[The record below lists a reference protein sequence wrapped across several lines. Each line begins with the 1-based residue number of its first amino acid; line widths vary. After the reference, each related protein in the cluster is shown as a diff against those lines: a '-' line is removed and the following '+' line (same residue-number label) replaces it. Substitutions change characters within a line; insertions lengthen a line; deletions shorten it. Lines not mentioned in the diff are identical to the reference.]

1 MSIAHRIKSI
11 ESRLPEVTL
20 KDRERILRGLRS
32 LKRATAG
39 EENRKESSQTLDRME
54 ETLSRLAAQKAKRV
68 ALLPEITYPDHLPI
82 ASRRHDIVEA
92 IRQSR
97 VVIVAGE
104 TGSGKSTQIPK
115 MCMEA
120 GRGIDGK
127 IGCTQPRRIAA
138 LAVARRIAEELGETP
153 GKSVGYKIRF
163 TEKSS
168 PEGYIKVMTDGI
180 LLAETHRD
188 RFLHEYD
195 TIMIDEAHERSLNID
210 FLLGILK
217 SLLQKRED
225 LKLIITSA
233 TIDTRKFSAAFDGAP
248 VIDVKGRT
256 YPVDVRYAAGGQGA
270 EEAEAT
276 YVERAVE
283 EAEALVRQGRP
294 GDMLIFMPTE
304 QDIRDTCELLAG
316 RRFDRTVVLP
326 LFARLTGEEQQRVFS
341 SIPDRKIVVATNVAE
356 TSLTIPGIRYVID
369 TGLARIPKYLAG
381 ARTTSLAVVPISKSS
396 ADQRKGRCGRVAN
409 GVCIRLYSEAAYG
422 ASEEFTPPEILRS
435 NLGDVILR
443 MMALG
448 LGRVESFPFVD
459 RPHPKSIRDGYV
471 LLLELAAIEKRQ
483 EDYRVTP
490 IGRKMARIPLDPRVS
505 RMLIEAAK
513 EGVLK
518 EMAVICAAL
527 SIQDPRERPLE
538 KAEQADRA
546 HGPFKDPDSDFL
558 TLLNIWT
565 LHERT
570 WETHKTQNRLRR
582 FCRDH
587 FLSYVR
593 MREWRDVHQQI
604 TAILEEQEIKGE
616 AAVLPTPQAKYE
628 AIHRSVLA
636 GCLSNIA
643 QKKEKNIFLA
653 ARGREVM
660 VFPGS
665 TLFNREGPWI
675 VANEV
680 VRTSR
685 TFARTVAKIDP
696 AWLEE
701 MGKGLCKS
709 SYSDPHWSKARG
721 EVVACEQVTLFGLV
735 IVPRRPVAYGP
746 IDPEA
751 AHQIF
756 VHSAL
761 IRGEVKEAFP
771 FLKHNLGL
779 VQKIM
784 GLEDKIRRRHLL
796 VDEEV
801 MADFYSSRLE
811 AVSDIRTLKRRI
823 REKGGDG
830 FLKMNEEDL
839 LASIPDE
846 GLLESFPDR
855 IHTEDRSY
863 PVIYRFAPGREEDG
877 MTISI
882 PSTLASVFPLESL
895 DWMVPGLFKEK
906 LSAMI
911 KGLPKRYRRPLVPVS
926 HVVEIIASEMERGG
940 QPLAARLS
948 DFLHRRFDVDI
959 PAGEWDRV
967 EVPDH
972 LKTRIAVTDH
982 RGRELRSGRDG
993 RILKDLKAAG
1003 NLPEVDSRPWKEA
1016 KTLWEKTGVTS
1027 WDFDS
1032 IPERI
1037 SLSVDMVAYPALEP
1051 GERWVNLRLFSNGE
1065 EASRIHK
1072 EGVKTLL
1079 SIVLSKELKFIRR
1092 WLGLPLEAR
1101 EWAVY
1106 FGGVE
1111 AFEKTFHESL
1121 CHRLL
1126 HRDFRDGGAF
1136 HGYVETTRAG
1146 LTAEAETLM
1155 DHAVKILKAFHQAR
1169 RTIHSIETANRGKPP
1184 VMALMERIRE
1194 DLTALTPGDFLKTYS
1209 LERMAHVVRYLKATE
1224 IRAERGANDPD
1235 RDRRK
1240 ELEAAMFVETLRRM
1254 DVAAASGLTSEKKE
1268 AIDAFRWM
1276 VEELKVSLFAQE
1288 LKTPF
1293 PVSRKRLIQ
1302 KMEEIARM
1310 V

>member
-1 MSIAHRIKSI
+1 LSIAHKIKSI

-20 KDRERILRGLRS
+20 KDRERILRALRS
-32 LKRATAG
+32 VRHGGSG
-39 EENRKESSQTLDRME
+39 EESHKKLDRME
-54 ETLSRLAAQKAKRV
+54 ETLSRLAARKARRV
-68 ALLPEITYPDHLPI
+68 ALRPALNYPEQLPI
-82 ASRRHDIVEA
+82 SSKRHEIVRA
-92 IRQSR
+92 IRESR
-97 VVIVAGE
+97 VVIVSGE

-115 MCMEA
+115 MCLEA

-138 LAVARRIAEELGETP
+138 MAIARRIAEELGEPP

-195 TIMIDEAHERSLNID
+195 TILIDEAHERSLNID

-217 SLLQKRED
+217 SLLPKRQD

-248 VIDVKGRT
+248 VIDVEGRT
-256 YPVDVRYAAGGQGA
+256 YPVDVRYVA
-270 EEAEAT
+270 EGKDGDEAEVT
-276 YVERAVE
+276 YVERAVRQ
-283 EAEALVRQGRP
+283 AESLVRQGRA

-304 QDIRDTCELLAG
+304 QDIRDTCELLEG
-316 RRFDRTVVLP
+316 RRFERTAVLP
-326 LFARLTGEEQQRVFS
+326 LFARLTGDEQQRVFS
-341 SIPDRKIVVATNVAE
+341 PFPGRRIVVATNVAE

-369 TGLARIPKYLAG
+369 TGLARIPRYLTG
-381 ARTTSLAVVPISKSS
+381 ARTTSLAVVPISRSS
-396 ADQRKGRCGRVAN
+396 ADQRKGRCGRVAH
-409 GVCIRLYSEAAYG
+409 GVCYRLYSEASYE
-422 ASEEFTPPEILRS
+422 ASDPFTTPEILRS

-448 LGRVESFPFVD
+448 LGQVESFPFVD
-459 RPHPKSIRDGYV
+459 RPHPKTIRDGYV
-471 LLLELAAIEKRQ
+471 LLLELGAIEKG
-483 EDYRVTP
+483 EKDYRLTP
-490 IGRKMARIPLDPRVS
+490 TGRKMARIPLDPRVS

-513 EGVLK
+513 QGVLG
-518 EMAVICAAL
+518 EMTVICAAL

-546 HGPFKDPDSDFL
+546 HGKFKDPDSDFL

-565 LHERT
+565 RYERT
-570 WETHKTQNRLRR
+570 WESQRTQNRLRR

-593 MREWRDVHQQI
+593 MREWQDVHQQI
-604 TAILEEQEIKGE
+604 AAILDEQGIKGE
-616 AAVLPTPQAKYE
+616 SSAFHTPQARYE
-628 AIHRSVLA
+628 AIHRSVLT

-665 TLFNREGPWI
+665 TLFNKEGAWI
-675 VANEV
+675 VVNEV

-685 TFARTVAKIDP
+685 TFARTAAKIDP
-696 AWLEE
+696 GWLEE

-709 SYSDPHWSKARG
+709 TYSDPHWSKARG
-721 EVVACEQVTLFGLV
+721 EVVAYEQVTLFGLV
-735 IVPRRPVAYGP
+735 IVPRRHVPYRP

-756 VHSAL
+756 VRSAL
-761 IRGEVKEAFP
+761 VHGEVKETFP

-779 VQKIM
+779 VEKIM

-801 MADFYSSRLE
+801 MADFYSSRLPE
-811 AVSDIRTLKRRI
+811 ISDIRTLKRRI
-823 REKGGDG
+823 HEKGDDE
-830 FLKMNEEDL
+830 FLKMSQEDL
-839 LASIPDE
+839 LSFSPDE
-846 GLLESFPDR
+846 SVLDRFPDR
-855 IHTEDRSY
+855 IYAGDRSY
-863 PVIYRFAPGREEDG
+863 PVVYRFAPGQEEDG
-877 MTISI
+877 MTVAI
-882 PSTLASVFPLESL
+882 PSTLASVFPVESL

-906 LSAMI
+906 ITAMV
-911 KGLPKRYRRPLVPVS
+911 KGLPKHYRRQLVPVS
-926 HVVEIIASEMERGG
+926 NVVEIIVSEMDRGG

-948 DFLHRRFDVDI
+948 DFLHRRFGVDI
-959 PAGEWDRV
+959 PAAAWDRI
-967 EVPDH
+967 EIPDY
-972 LKTRIAVTDH
+972 LKTRVAVTDH
-982 RGRELRSGRDG
+982 RGRELISSRDAL
-993 RILKDLKAAG
+993 ILKDLSAAG
-1003 NLPEVDSRPWKEA
+1003 DLPEPNSKIWQEA
-1016 KTLWEKTGVTS
+1016 KVRWEKPGVTT
-1027 WDFDS
+1027 WEFDS
-1032 IPERI
+1032 IPDRI
-1037 SLSVDMVAYPALEP
+1037 SLNASMVAYPALEP
-1051 GERWVNLRLFSNGE
+1051 GERCVNLRLFSNGD
-1065 EASRIHK
+1065 EASKAHK

-1092 WLGLPLEAR
+1092 WLGLPPEAG
-1101 EWAVY
+1101 EWAIY

-1126 HRDFRDGGAF
+1126 HRDIRDRPAF
-1136 HGYVETTRAG
+1136 DGYVEAMRKG
-1146 LTAEAETLM
+1146 LTSDAETLM
-1155 DHAVKILKAFHQAR
+1155 DHAVKVLRAFHQTR
-1169 RTIHSIETANRGKPP
+1169 QTVFTIETANLGNRA
-1184 VMALMERIRE
+1184 VMALMENIRE
-1194 DLTALTPGDFLKTYS
+1194 ELTALVPGDFLRSYT
-1209 LERMAHVVRYLKATE
+1209 LERMVHLVRYLRAME
-1224 IRAERGANDPD
+1224 IRAERGAHDPD

-1240 ELEAAMFVETLRRM
+1240 EAEAEAF
-1254 DVAAASGLTSEKKE
+1254 VAALKRMEATNASVLTSEKKGALE
-1268 AIDAFRWM
+1268 AFRWM
-1276 VEELKVSLFAQE
+1276 VVEFKVSLFAQE

-1293 PVSRKRLIQ
+1293 PVSRKRLEQ

-1310 V
+1310 I

>member
-1 MSIAHRIKSI
+1 LSIAHRIKKI

-20 KDRERILRGLRS
+20 KDRQRVLRELRS
-32 LKRATAG
+32 LRRMSPG
-39 EENRKESSQTLDRME
+39 EESHKETSHTLDRME
-54 ETLSRLAAQKAKRV
+54 ETLSRLVARKTRRV
-68 ALLPEITYPDHLPI
+68 ALRPELTYPDHLPI
-82 ASRRHDIVEA
+82 SSKRHDIVEA
-92 IRQSR
+92 IRENP
-97 VVIVAGE
+97 VVIVSGE

-115 MCMEA
+115 MCLEA
-120 GRGIDGK
+120 GRGIEGK

-138 LAVARRIAEELGETP
+138 VAIARRIAEELGEPP

-180 LLAETHRD
+180 LLAETHGD

-217 SLLQKRED
+217 SLLSNRED

-256 YPVDVRYAAGGQGA
+256 YPVDVLYAAGGQDG

-283 EAEALVRQGRP
+283 EAEALVRRGRS

-304 QDIRDTCELLAG
+304 QDIRDTCELLEG
-316 RRFDRTVVLP
+316 RRFDGTVVLP
-326 LFARLTGEEQQRVFS
+326 LFARLTGDEQQRVFS
-341 SIPDRKIVVATNVAE
+341 PFSGRKIVVATNVAE

-369 TGLARIPKYLAG
+369 TGLARIPRYLTG
-381 ARTTSLAVVPISKSS
+381 ARTTSLGVVPISKSS
-396 ADQRKGRCGRVAN
+396 ADQRKGRCGRVAH
-409 GVCIRLYSEAAYG
+409 GICIRLYSEAAYET
-422 ASEEFTPPEILRS
+422 SDPFTTPEILRS

-448 LGRVESFPFVD
+448 LGRIESFPFVD
-459 RPHPKSIRDGYV
+459 RPHPRSIRDGYV
-471 LLLELAAIEKRQ
+471 LLLELGAIEKGE
-483 EDYRVTP
+483 EDYRLTP
-490 IGRKMARIPLDPRVS
+490 TGRKMARIPLDPRVS

-513 EGVLK
+513 QGVPR

-538 KAEQADRA
+538 KADQADRA
-546 HGPFKDPDSDFL
+546 HGKFKDPDSDFL
-558 TLLNIWT
+558 TLLNIWAQY
-565 LHERT
+565 ERT
-570 WETHKTQNRLRR
+570 WETHKTQNRVRR

-604 TAILEEQEIKGE
+604 TAILEEQGIRGE
-616 AAVLPTPQAKYE
+616 TALFHTPQARYE

-636 GCLSNIA
+636 GCLSSIA

-665 TLFNREGPWI
+665 TLFNRESSWI

-685 TFARTVAKIDP
+685 TFARTLARIDP
-696 AWLEE
+696 VWLEE

-709 SYSDPHWSKARG
+709 GYSDPHWSKARG
-721 EVVACEQVTLFGLV
+721 EVVAYEQVTLFGLV
-735 IVPRRPVAYGP
+735 IVPRRPVGYGS

-756 VHSAL
+756 VRSAL
-761 IRGEVKEAFP
+761 IRGEVKETFP

-779 VQKIM
+779 VQKIV

-796 VDEEV
+796 VDEAV
-801 MADFYSSRLE
+801 MSDFYSSRLPE
-811 AVSDIRTLKRRI
+811 VSDMRTLKRRI
-823 REKGGDG
+823 REKGGDE

-839 LASIPDE
+839 LAYSPDE
-846 GLLESFPDR
+846 RLAESFPDR
-855 IHTEDRSY
+855 IHTGDRSY
-863 PVIYRFAPGREEDG
+863 PVVYRFAPGQEEDG

-882 PSTLASVFPLESL
+882 PSTLASVFPMESL
-895 DWMVPGLFKEK
+895 DWMVPGLYKEK
-906 LSAMI
+906 ITAMV
-911 KGLPKRYRRPLVPVS
+911 KGLPKRYRRQLVPVS
-926 HVVEIIASEMERGG
+926 NVVEAIVSEMERGG
-940 QPLAARLS
+940 QPLATRLS
-948 DFLHRRFDVDI
+948 DFLHHRFGVDI
-959 PAGEWDRV
+959 PAGEWDRI
-967 EVPDH
+967 EIPDH

-982 RGRELRSGRDG
+982 RGRALRSGRDA
-993 RILKDLKAAG
+993 RILKDLAAAG
-1003 NLPEVDSRPWKEA
+1003 DLPELGSEIWQEA
-1016 KTLWEKTGVTS
+1016 KARWEKTGATS

-1037 SLSVDMVAYPALEP
+1037 PLSVNMVAYPALVP
-1051 GERWVNLRLFSNGE
+1051 GERCVNLRLFGSSD
-1065 EASRIHK
+1065 EASRTHM

-1079 SIVLSKELKFIRR
+1079 SIVLSKELKFLRR

-1106 FGGVE
+1106 FGGVD

-1126 HRDFRDGGAF
+1126 HRDIRDREAF
-1136 HGYVETTRAG
+1136 DDYVKTMRTG

-1155 DHAVKILKAFHQAR
+1155 DHAVRVLRAFHQAR
-1169 RTIHSIETANRGKPP
+1169 QALHTIETANRENPP
-1184 VMALMERIRE
+1184 VMAVMGRIRE
-1194 DLTALTPGDFLKTYS
+1194 TLAALVPGDFLRAYP
-1209 LERMAHVVRYLKATE
+1209 LDRMAHVVRYLRAME

-1240 ELEAAMFVETLRRM
+1240 ELEAAVFVNALGRM
-1254 DVAAASGLTSEKKE
+1254 EAEAATGLSVEKKE
-1268 AIDAFRWM
+1268 TIGAFRWM

-1293 PVSRKRLIQ
+1293 PVSRKRLVR